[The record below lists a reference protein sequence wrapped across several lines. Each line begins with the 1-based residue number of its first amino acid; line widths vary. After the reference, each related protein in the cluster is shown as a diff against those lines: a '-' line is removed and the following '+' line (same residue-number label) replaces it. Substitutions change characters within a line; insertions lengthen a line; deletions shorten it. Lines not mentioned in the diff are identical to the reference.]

1 MTADSKIFFMTT
13 DVIYDRNRP
22 DNCDKL
28 GYYGGKAY
36 QHQLMLALADHND
49 KNVTVSSISPYF
61 NYEDKSSYDVTF
73 NSVYNHIMTKSVVN
87 RTVFDCWE

>member
-1 MTADSKIFFMTT
+1 MTT
-13 DVIYDRNRP
+13 DVIYDRNRIE
-22 DNCDKL
+22 NSDKL
-28 GYYGGKAY
+28 GYYGGKSY

-61 NYEDKSSYDVTF
+61 NYEDRASYTKTF
-73 NSVYNHIMTKSVVN
+73 SNVYNHIMTESVVN